1 MAMTNAEIIATECS
15 LLGIT
20 EEVHTFQRWKAMG
33 FMVKKGEKAAF
44 KTTIW
49 KAVPKKDEE
58 KEVKMFMR
66 NAAFFKA
73 SQVQPLS

>member
-1 MAMTNAEIIATECS
+1 MAITNAEIIATECS
-15 LLGIT
+15 LRGIM

-33 FMVKKGEKAAF
+33 YMVKKGEKAVF

-49 KAVPKKDEE
+49 KAVPKNDEE
-58 KEVKMFMR
+58 KEVKLFMKS
-66 NAAFFKA
+66 AAFFKA

>member
-15 LLGIT
+15 LRGIT
-20 EEVHTFQRWKAMG
+20 EDVHTFQRWKAMG

-44 KTTIW
+44 KATIW
-49 KAVPKKDEE
+49 KAAPKKDEE
-58 KEVKMFMR
+58 NEVKLFMR

>member
-33 FMVKKGEKAAF
+33 FMVKRGETAAF

-49 KAVPKKDEE
+49 KAAPKKDEE
-58 KEVKMFMR
+58 NEVKLFMKR
-66 NAAFFKA
+66 AAFFTA